1 MKIMW
6 FDFVFPQIWAVPIR
20 LKCCL
25 VFDEVVQNVARV
37 DQSGSSHT

>member
-6 FDFVFPQIWAVPIR
+6 FDFVFPQIWVVPIR

-25 VFDEVVQNVARV
+25 VFDEVQNVARV
-37 DQSGSSHT
+37 DQLGSSNT